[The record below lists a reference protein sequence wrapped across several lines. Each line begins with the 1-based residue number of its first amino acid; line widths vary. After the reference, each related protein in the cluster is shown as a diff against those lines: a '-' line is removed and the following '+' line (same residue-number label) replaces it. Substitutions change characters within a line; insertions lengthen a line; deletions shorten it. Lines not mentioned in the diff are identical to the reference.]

1 MKVFQITNMILE
13 YNRRTQSIRQ
23 HMANYREYKYFDNN
37 DEMAEQ
43 ELQLAEQEEQEL
55 GKFLNMEI

>member
-1 MKVFQITNMILE
+1 
-13 YNRRTQSIRQ
+13 
-23 HMANYREYKYFDNN
+23 MANYREYKYFDNN